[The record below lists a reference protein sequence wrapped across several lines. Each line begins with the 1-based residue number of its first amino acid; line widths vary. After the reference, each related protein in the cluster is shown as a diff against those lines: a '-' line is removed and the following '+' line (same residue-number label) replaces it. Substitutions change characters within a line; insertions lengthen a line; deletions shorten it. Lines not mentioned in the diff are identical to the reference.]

1 MSKDSEI
8 PSETSGVVDV
18 DVDTVKAWFDD
29 DEILLVDV
37 REVSEYDQEHI
48 PGARLMPLSVFDPS
62 AFPVLTEKNVVIH
75 CALGQRSRTAGEKL
89 LAAGLHNVRHMTGG
103 IVEWKARG
111 FATEVQLVTHPGP
124 QDIVSASPG
133 AAAPQEHLCPP
144 PGRIL
149 FEEFLQPLG
158 IAEHELAEDIGVLP
172 DVVDALVRG
181 QSQVSAELSLRLS
194 RYFSTAADF
203 WLHIQVDHNLEIAR
217 RKYGPKVRKE
227 VTPRTMK

>member
-1 MSKDSEI
+1 MAENEEN
-8 PSETSGVVDV
+8 PGVVDV
-18 DVDTVKAWFDD
+18 DVDTVKAWFDAGD
-29 DEILLVDV
+29 ILLVDV

-62 AFPVLTEKNVVIH
+62 AFPVLTEKHVVIH

-89 LAAGLHNVRHMTGG
+89 LAAGLPNVRHMAGG

-111 FATEVQLVTHPGP
+111 FATEVQLVAHPGP
-124 QDIVSASPG
+124 QDIIASKAETAPPG
-133 AAAPQEHLCPP
+133 EYLCPP

-181 QSQVSAELSLRLS
+181 QTQVSAELSLRLS

-217 RKYGPKVRKE
+217 RKYGQKVRAD
-227 VTPRTMK
+227 VMPRTMKS